1 MSKSTGAIRL
11 QKEHMQL
18 AKRHVQNKALHNFV
32 ASPDINNLYIW
43 YYVIFGL
50 KDCPYEG
57 GYYMGKIIIPKEYP
71 LKPPGIEMITPNG
84 RFDVNKRI
92 CMSMSDYH
100 PETWNPLW
108 NIEKIILGLLSFMV
122 QDELT
127 TGCVRTSDTQKKQL
141 AALSLTHNLK
151 KVPKFK
157 ELFGQYFEQM
167 EINIGGSG
175 TAVASSG

>member
-1 MSKSTGAIRL
+1 MSKNTGAIRL

-18 AKRHVQNKALHNFV
+18 AKRGLKGGSLENFV
-32 ASPDINNLYIW
+32 ASPDTNNLYIW

-57 GYYMGKIIIPKEYP
+57 GYYMGRIIIPKEYP

-84 RFDVNKRI
+84 RFKENKRI

-108 NIEKIILGLLSFMV
+108 NIQSIILGLISFMTT
-122 QDELT
+122 DEVT
-127 TGCVRTSDTQKKQL
+127 TGCVITSDQMKRDF
-141 AALSLTHNLK
+141 ARVSLNYNLTK
-151 KVPKFK
+151 
-157 ELFGQYFEQM
+157 
-167 EINIGGSG
+167 
-175 TAVASSG
+175 